1 MDETL
6 IASSTIAWLAFAL
19 GVVFG
24 FVGNKTNFCTLG
36 AISDAMNIGD
46 WGRMRMWALAMA
58 VAIFGAS
65 ALQFAGLI
73 DVHKSIYT
81 GSRLLWLS
89 HVVGGLLFGAGMT
102 LASGCGSKTLIRIGT
117 GNLKSLVVFAFLG
130 IAAYMT
136 LRGLFGTWRVAAL
149 DSVAI
154 DLAGTQDLPAILARQ
169 AGMAADTA
177 MMAAATVVG
186 GALALFALSSRDAWR
201 SDVLLGGTVIGA
213 VIVAGWYLSGH
224 TGYVPEHPDTLE
236 EAFIGTNSGRM
247 ESFTFVAPYAFS
259 LELLMFW
266 SDTSK
271 IVTFGI
277 AAALG
282 VMAGSALFA
291 AITRSFRLESFRD
304 SSDLLRHI
312 GGAIM
317 MGFGGVTALGCTI
330 GQGISGISTL
340 AIGSLITTAAIIAGS
355 ALTMKI
361 EYWRLMR
368 EA

>member
-186 GALALFALSSRDAWR
+186 GALALFALEPRRMAERCPARWHGDRCGDRRRLVPLGPHRLRARASRHPRGGLHRHQQRPHGVLHLRCTLRLQPGAA
-201 SDVLLGGTVIGA
+201 DVLERHQQDRDL
-213 VIVAGWYLSGH
+213 
-224 TGYVPEHPDTLE
+224 
-236 EAFIGTNSGRM
+236 R
-247 ESFTFVAPYAFS
+247 
-259 LELLMFW
+259 
-266 SDTSK
+266 
-271 IVTFGI
+271 I

-304 SSDLLRHI
+304 SSDLLRHRRRDHDGI
-312 GGAIM
+312 RWRHGA
-317 MGFGGVTALGCTI
+317 GLHHWPGHFRHLDARHRLLDHHR
-330 GQGISGISTL
+330 SDHR
-340 AIGSLITTAAIIAGS
+340 GS

>member
-1 MDETL
+1 M
-6 IASSTIAWLAFAL
+6 
-19 GVVFG
+19 
-24 FVGNKTNFCTLG
+24 
-36 AISDAMNIGD
+36 
-46 WGRMRMWALAMA
+46 
-58 VAIFGAS
+58 
-65 ALQFAGLI
+65 
-73 DVHKSIYT
+73 
-81 GSRLLWLS
+81 
-89 HVVGGLLFGAGMT
+89 
-102 LASGCGSKTLIRIGT
+102 
-117 GNLKSLVVFAFLG
+117 
-130 IAAYMT
+130 
-136 LRGLFGTWRVAAL
+136 
-149 DSVAI
+149 
-154 DLAGTQDLPAILARQ
+154 
-169 AGMAADTA
+169 
-177 MMAAATVVG
+177 
-186 GALALFALSSRDAWR
+186 
-201 SDVLLGGTVIGA
+201 IGA

>member
-1 MDETL
+1 MDYGLTVSCYQADPNGRACGLCDALPAAPRRLFEEAGIDDPRPTSNPKPGDYDRGAPVPRSLHPGTQTAQRAQSMDETL

-73 DVHKSIYT
+73 DVHKVDLHRL
-81 GSRLLWLS
+81 GLLWLS

-186 GALALFALSSRDAWR
+186 GALSRCSHSR
-201 SDVLLGGTVIGA
+201 
-213 VIVAGWYLSGH
+213 
-224 TGYVPEHPDTLE
+224 
-236 EAFIGTNSGRM
+236 
-247 ESFTFVAPYAFS
+247 
-259 LELLMFW
+259 
-266 SDTSK
+266 
-271 IVTFGI
+271 
-277 AAALG
+277 AA
-282 VMAGSALFA
+282 
-291 AITRSFRLESFRD
+291 T
-304 SSDLLRHI
+304 H
-312 GGAIM
+312 GGAM
-317 MGFGGVTALGCTI
+317 SCSVA
-330 GQGISGISTL
+330 
-340 AIGSLITTAAIIAGS
+340 
-355 ALTMKI
+355 
-361 EYWRLMR
+361 R
-368 EA
+368 